1 MRWYDYYTS
10 RIVSAPEAVKC
21 IKSGNRVIL
30 GHACSEPQALV
41 EAMVARADSLCD
53 VEIVHRVAKGK
64 ALYVQPGM
72 EKSFRHNGFFLGP
85 NTRQAF
91 YEDRADYTPA
101 FISETPGFFT
111 ERVLP
116 LDVALVTVSPPD
128 AHGYVSLGINVDYTL
143 AAVKSADIVL
153 AEVNPNMPRT
163 YGRSFIK
170 VDEIDYFIPSDR
182 SLIINEPLPIGEIEK
197 EIGSHVASLIPNGA
211 TMQMG
216 IGGIPDA
223 VLTFLGNKADLGIH
237 TEMFSDGVIPLV
249 ENGVINCKRKTLH
262 PDKIVSTFIMGT
274 SKIYKWVHENPII
287 EMHPEEYVNDPFVIM
302 RHDNMIS
309 INSALEVDLLGQ
321 VAADTLGPRQFSGVG
336 GQVDFIRGAARS
348 RGGKSIIA
356 LPSTAAKGTLSR
368 IVAGLKV
375 GTAVTTSRHDV
386 DYVVTEYGIAHLKGK
401 TVKARMEALISI
413 AHPDFRQE
421 IRDQAKAL
429 YYV

>member
-1 MRWYDYYTS
+1 VKWYDYYTS
-10 RIVSAPEAVKC
+10 KITSAAEAVKC

-30 GHACSEPQALV
+30 GHACSEPQTLV
-41 EAMVARADSLCD
+41 EALVDRAHELQD

-72 EKSFRHNGFFLGP
+72 EKSFRHNGFFLGA

-101 FISETPGFFT
+101 FISETPGFFST
-111 ERVLP
+111 GVLP

-143 AAVKSADIVL
+143 AAVKAADLVM

-182 SLIINEPLPIGEIEK
+182 ALITNDPLPIGEIEK
-197 EIGSHVASLIPNGA
+197 QIGSNVASLIPHGA

-223 VLTFLGNKADLGIH
+223 VLTFLGDKIDLGIH

-249 ENGVINCKRKTLH
+249 ENGVINCRRKTLH
-262 PDKIVSTFIMGT
+262 PDKIVSTFVMGT
-274 SKIYKWVHENPII
+274 PRVYKWVHENALL

-302 RHDNMIS
+302 RNDNMIS
-309 INSALEVDLLGQ
+309 INSALAVDVLGQ
-321 VAADTLGPRQFSGVG
+321 VAADTLGTRQFSGVG

-356 LPSTAAKGTLSR
+356 MPSTASKGTVSR
-368 IVAGLKV
+368 IVAGLKM

-386 DYVVTEYGIAHLKGK
+386 DYVVTEYGVAHLKGK
-401 TVKARMEALISI
+401 TGRSRMEALISI

-421 IRDQAKAL
+421 IEEQAKAL
-429 YYV
+429 YYR